1 MSRDQV
7 RTGVRD
13 ALDRLRRDLR
23 EADPN
28 TLPPLRR
35 AVVLALRTVV
45 VALRGYWRQQLSTRA
60 AALTFFS
67 LFGLVP
73 TLAIA
78 FAMFKAFGGL
88 EQAKGLLMPRLLSWM
103 AVGSQDMVAA
113 RIDEALQNI
122 HGGALGG
129 VGTVLLFLSVVYL
142 LAEMES
148 AFDYVWRVEQGRGLF
163 RRITVYWT
171 IVTVTPTLV
180 VGGVTLPAALRSMTP
195 VDWAVRW
202 VGEDA
207 FLFRVLLPLVLV
219 WLGFALL
226 YLFVPNTRVA
236 AKAAFTGAI
245 VGGSLWFL
253 ALYGYAQY
261 ARSALAWTSIYGS
274 FAALPIFLLWVYL
287 TWLIVLFGCE
297 VAFAVQHVSAGAPE
311 QQVDDPSPLARELLA
326 LRVLAIVSRR
336 FVHGEPAALS
346 LDVAEELH
354 VSPALV
360 VATVGLLETVGLV
373 AASEEGALL
382 PARDPRLLTPPDVLE
397 ILRHRGGEDGI
408 WREKDETTRALE
420 QLQEQAEEA
429 AGRSWGEISFA
440 DLVARSG

>member
-1 MSRDQV
+1 M
-7 RTGVRD
+7 TP
-13 ALDRLRRDLR
+13 AAAR
-23 EADPN
+23 EALERLKRDVRQADPDA
-28 TLPPLRR
+28 LPPLRR
-35 AVVLALRTVV
+35 VLVLGLRTTV
-45 VALRGYWRQQLSTRA
+45 VAVRGYWRQQLSTRA

-88 EQAKGLLMPRLLSWM
+88 EQAKEVLMPRLLSWM
-103 AVGSQDMVAA
+103 AVGTQDMVAA
-113 RIDEALQNI
+113 RVDEALQNI

-148 AFDYVWRVEQGRGLF
+148 AFDYVWRVEQGRSLF

-180 VGGVTLPAALRSMTP
+180 VGGVTLPAAMRSVMP
-195 VDWAVRW
+195 VDWTMRL
-202 VGEDA
+202 VGHDA
-207 FLFRVLLPLVLV
+207 FLFNVLLPLVLV
-219 WLGFALL
+219 WCGFALL

-236 AKAAFTGAI
+236 PRSAMIGAS
-245 VGGSLWFL
+245 VGGTLWMF
-253 ALYGYAQY
+253 ALYGYAYY
-261 ARSALAWTSIYGS
+261 ARSAMAWTSIYGS

-297 VAFAVQHVSAGAPE
+297 VAFAVQHVAAGAPE

-336 FVHGEPAALS
+336 FVRGEPAAQS

-360 VATVGLLETVGLV
+360 VPTVGLLETVGLV
-373 AASEEGALL
+373 AVSEEGALL
-382 PARDPRLLTPPDVLE
+382 PARDPRLLTPPEVLE
-397 ILRHRGGEDGI
+397 LLRHRGGEEGI

-420 QLQEQAEEA
+420 RLQEQAEEA

>member
-1 MSRDQV
+1 MS
-7 RTGVRD
+7 TGD
-13 ALDRLRRDLR
+13 AR
-23 EADPN
+23 EAIEQLKRDIRQADLQV
-28 TLPPLRR
+28 LPPVRR
-35 AVVLALRTVV
+35 VIVLAARTTVV
-45 VALRGYWRQQLSTRA
+45 AWRSYWSQQLTTRA

-88 EQAKGLLMPRLLSWM
+88 EQAKGVLMPRLLSWM
-103 AVGSQDMVAA
+103 AVGTQDMVAT
-113 RIDEALQNI
+113 RVDEALQNI

-129 VGTVLLFLSVVYL
+129 VGTVVLFLSVVYL
-142 LAEMES
+142 LAEMER
-148 AFDYVWRVEQGRGLF
+148 AFDYIWRVEQGRSLF

-171 IVTVTPTLV
+171 IVTVAPTLV
-180 VGGVTLPAALRSMTP
+180 VGGVTLPAALRRVTP

-207 FLFRVLLPLVLV
+207 WLFSVLLPLVLV
-219 WLGFALL
+219 WLGFMLL

-236 AKAAFTGAI
+236 PKAALIGAV
-245 VGGSLWFL
+245 VGGTAWWC
-253 ALYGYAQY
+253 ALYAYAQY
-261 ARSALAWTSIYGS
+261 ARSALAFTSIYGS
-274 FAALPIFLLWVYL
+274 FAALPVFLLWVYL
-287 TWLIVLFGCE
+287 TWVIVLLGCE

-336 FVHGEPAALS
+336 FVCGETAAQS

-360 VATVGLLETVGLV
+360 VSTVGLLETVGLV
-373 AASEEGALL
+373 AVSEEGALL
-382 PARDPRLLTPPDVLE
+382 PARDPRLLTPPDVLDL
-397 ILRHRGGEDGI
+397 LRHRGGEDGI

-420 QLQEQAEEA
+420 KLQDQAEEA

-440 DLVARSG
+440 DLVARGG